1 MIYKKELGFG
11 LMRLPRDLEGNI
23 KLDISKKL
31 VDFYISQ
38 GGSYFDTGYHYL
50 NGLGETAIKLLLVN
64 RHPRDKYRVTT
75 KLPIWLSP
83 QTFNEMQDIF
93 NEQLER
99 SGLTFFDCYLLHGIN
114 DAVIPWIDK
123 TNVFQFLQQLKDNQ
137 LVKKI
142 GFSFH
147 GSPKSLTYLLEK
159 YNTYIDVVQIQYNYL
174 DQINPLVQSK
184 ENYQICEKFNK
195 EVMVMEPCKGGILF
209 NLSQADEE
217 KLKNFNSSPIGF
229 ALNYAATP
237 KNVSI
242 VLSGMTTIRQVFE
255 NMQIFKNFQP
265 LDNKQILL
273 AKEIAENI
281 WKNNFVQCTQCGYC
295 LMECSKK
302 INIPLLLN
310 KYGSIQV
317 MSPNE
322 ILNVLNHNYQDLKQS
337 NFDFCIKC
345 QKCEKICPQHLK
357 ISEYISNIKNN
368 QVLKYELRLK

>member
-1 MIYKKELGFG
+1 MDYKKELGFG

-31 VDFYISQ
+31 VDFYLSQ
-38 GGSYFDTGYHYL
+38 GGTYFDTGYHYL
-50 NGLGETAIKLLLVN
+50 NGLGETAIKLLLTD
-64 RHPRDKYRVTT
+64 RHPRDKYRITT
-75 KLPIWLSP
+75 KLPIWLAP
-83 QTFNEMQDIF
+83 QTFNEMQTIF

-114 DAVIPWIDK
+114 DKSIPWIENS
-123 TNVFQFLQQLKDNQ
+123 NVFDFLLQLKEKQ
-137 LVKKI
+137 LIKKI

-147 GSPKSLTYLLEK
+147 GSSKYLTYLLNK
-159 YNTYIDVVQIQYNYL
+159 YNEYIDVVQIQYNYL
-174 DQINPLVQSK
+174 DQTNPLVQSK
-184 ENYQICEKFNK
+184 ENYNICETFNK
-195 EVMVMEPCKGGILF
+195 EVIVMEPCKGGILF
-209 NLSQADEE
+209 NLSQSDEE
-217 KLKNFNSSPIGF
+217 KLKALDFSPIGF
-229 ALNYAATP
+229 ALTYAATP
-237 KNVSI
+237 KNISI
-242 VLSGMTTIRQVFE
+242 VLSGMTTIRQIFE

-265 LDNKQILL
+265 LTDDQILL
-273 AKEIAENI
+273 AEEISKNI
-281 WKNNFVQCTQCGYC
+281 WNNNSIQCTQCGYC

-310 KYGSIQV
+310 KYGSIQI

-322 ILNVLNHNYQDLKQS
+322 ILGVLTHNYQDLKQS
-337 NFDFCIKC
+337 NFDLCMKC